1 MTGARVLRRG
11 VVSLA
16 AALAVALAIL
26 DGLTPVAAAAVVPQ
40 DTLAHAK
47 SLYAA
52 ASYDEALAILD
63 KLNPAA
69 DDATSV
75 AEYRIFC
82 LLALGRRDDATR
94 AIESVLKK
102 NPFYRPAADEVPP
115 RIQATI
121 SDVRRQFIPTLVLS
135 SYADAKAAYERK
147 DPGALKQFEQVLA
160 LLEDPDAKGVAV
172 LNDLRTVAVGFRDLS
187 KGFVAPPAA
196 TPAPKAAAAPPPAP
210 AAPADESSSAPP
222 APKGAAN
229 GATARQA
236 GADRAAAPPAKPDT
250 PPANATSSA
259 SIPRSA
265 EKLVYAVED
274 VDVSEPVAVI
284 QRLPVWSPVG
294 SEVKAEF
301 KGLLQ
306 IVIDPRGN
314 VTSAEMRVSAHPKYD
329 ADLIRMA
336 RGWKF
341 RPASKNGVPVAYT
354 KLIDIMLR
362 PSSSRDD

>member
-1 MTGARVLRRG
+1 MTGARVRRRR
-11 VVSLA
+11 
-16 AALAVALAIL
+16 ALVLTVALAIV
-26 DGLTPVAAAAVVPQ
+26 GARPPATATAFAPQ

-52 ASYDEALAILD
+52 ASYDEALVILD
-63 KLNPAA
+63 KLSPAE
-69 DDATSV
+69 DATGV
-75 AEYRIFC
+75 AEYRVFC

-94 AIESVLKK
+94 EIEGILRK

-121 SDVRRQFIPTLVLS
+121 NDVRRQFIPTLVLN
-135 SYADAKAAYERK
+135 SYAEAKAAYDRK
-147 DPGALKQFEQVLA
+147 DPAAVKQFDRVLA

-172 LNDLRTVAVGFRDLS
+172 LKDLQTVVVGFRDLS
-187 KGFVAPPAA
+187 KGFAAPPPVAAPPKAAAPAVPASGAASPNSAAAGEGDSPPPTPTASPVSATKPAAPA
-196 TPAPKAAAAPPPAP
+196 TPAPNP
-210 AAPADESSSAPP
+210 AA
-222 APKGAAN
+222 N
-229 GATARQA
+229 ARP
-236 GADRAAAPPAKPDT
+236 R
-250 PPANATSSA
+250 A
-259 SIPRSA
+259 SIPPSA
-265 EKLVYAVED
+265 EKLVYGVED
-274 VDVSEPVAVI
+274 LDVDEPVAVI
-284 QRLPVWSPVG
+284 QRLPVWSPMG
-294 SEVKAEF
+294 SEVKGEF

-362 PSSSRDD
+362 PSASRDD